1 MMDNDDFDARMAT
14 LKGRIADMPLSLALY
29 NDTRQLLGL
38 IFDQYDDFD
47 PSMMDAHPEDFA
59 AIIEKFE
66 TPLKM
71 TETEAT
77 ITLSML
83 DIFEIEK
90 ACLVTEG
97 FYDVLGGA
105 DAFVFSKEHIR
116 GVANS
121 FEDLRDKYFSEPK
134 AQAVSS

>member
-14 LKGRIADMPLSLALY
+14 LKGRIADMPLSTALY
-29 NDTRQLLGL
+29 NDTRQLLSL

-59 AIIEKFE
+59 AIIQKFE
-66 TPLKM
+66 TPLKTSA
-71 TETEAT
+71 TETT

-116 GVANS
+116 GIANA
-121 FEDLRDKYFSEPK
+121 FEDLLRDKYFEPQ

>member
-1 MMDNDDFDARMAT
+1 MMDNLDFDDRMAA
-14 LKGRIADMPLSLALY
+14 LKGRIADIPLSLALY

-38 IFDQYDDFD
+38 IFDLYDDFD
-47 PSMMDAHPEDFA
+47 PSMMDAEPEDFA
-59 AIIEKFE
+59 AIIQKFQE
-66 TPLKM
+66 PINT
-71 TETEAT
+71 TATEAT
-77 ITLSML
+77 ISLSML

-116 GVANS
+116 GIANA
-121 FEDLRDKYFSEPK
+121 FEDLRDKYFEPQT
-134 AQAVSS
+134 QAVSS